1 MRLQIGDYEFIY
13 IQETY
18 DKIVKKILSMKAKTR
33 MIFVDID

>member
-18 DKIVKKILSMKAKTR
+18 ETYENEDD
-33 MIFVDID
+33 FVDID